1 MKKLIFLAVSNV
13 FFIQCQSQKISKD
26 MISNLDNKSEKLTK
40 IMKDSREDI
49 IINKEHI
56 IYTSAN
62 VGFGEVKYNEET
74 YFSFVKNFYPS
85 KSIENKGIAFNNGSP
100 VGIWYYFDE
109 LGNLIKEENTDEG
122 YDFSPEDVVEYC
134 EKHKIQ
140 LPKGYQDSG
149 FQTKVDKREE
159 NGKKVWKI
167 SHQISGDEIEK
178 LILDGKTGKELSKKI
193 VPFINN

>member
-1 MKKLIFLAVSNV
+1 
-13 FFIQCQSQKISKD
+13 

-109 LGNLIKEENTDEG
+109 TGKLIKEENTDEG
-122 YDFSPEDVVEYC
+122 YNFTPENLINYC
-134 EKHKIQ
+134 EKHKIN

-149 FQTKVDKREE
+149 YQTKVLKQEID
-159 NGKKVWKI
+159 GKKVWFI
-167 SHQISGDEIEK
+167 SHQISGDQIKEIY
-178 LILDGKTGKELSKKI
+178 LYGKTGEKLSRKI

>member
-1 MKKLIFLAVSNV
+1 
-13 FFIQCQSQKISKD
+13 